1 MSKKNKKESSGH
13 IAKNK
18 KARHYY
24 ELLENLEAGI
34 ELRGTEVKSLRAGLV
49 AFRDSYV
56 QFKSGEAWLVGLHIA
71 PYENAG
77 YAQHDPDRDRK
88 LLLHRRQ
95 IAAWAAKVDQRG
107 FSVVP
112 VAIYFKDSRVKVEIA
127 LGRGKKLHDQRDS
140 IKERDIQRDVARQLA
155 GM

>member
-1 MSKKNKKESSGH
+1 MSKKAKQGSGH
-13 IAKNK
+13 IAQNK
-18 KARHYY
+18 KARRYY
-24 ELLENLEAGI
+24 EFVENLEAGI

-49 AFRDSYV
+49 SFRDSYV
-56 QFKSGEAWLVGLHIA
+56 QFRSGEAWLMGLHIA

-88 LLLHRRQ
+88 LLLHARQ
-95 IAAWAAKVDQRG
+95 IAAWAAKVEQRG
-107 FSVVP
+107 FSVIP

-127 LGRGKKLHDQRDS
+127 LGRGKKLHDQRET

-155 GM
+155 SM